1 MKKNILKLFTLLVIA
16 PFFSSAQSYFHA
28 TKAKEVG
35 ENPYY
40 VLPKACLLF
49 EVPVVHK
56 TYIFNKKIPTDYND
70 LELAFLKD
78 AYGFDPEIYRL
89 FRNRKKDGQ
98 DYSTYKTHNV
108 LSDSIKV
115 SALARPD
122 FSKIFFTDGRKRW
135 NKDKSILFTYGGDG
149 MMTDGESSVTDKTFD
164 IVVKAISGVVQ
175 ILGTT
180 VRGGNTIVPDSSRV
194 YKEEM
199 IKVIQELDAL
209 VGGPS
214 NFDIYK
220 DAKARLEKKYNR
232 LFSSNFYSE
241 KSRIE
246 VIKIFYVP
254 EDTTITNDTELKLF
268 SLDSISG
275 KLILSNALSQQLWAS
290 DQLSGDLHDNAFKIK
305 FTKPLAGLEKFIKPN
320 SNSTGFAYN
329 IPAKL
334 EVKLTAP
341 KEKVI
346 FNDFMKIPQFGTIG
360 RIISDKNKLSFSL
373 DPLTG
378 ELRKLGLGSSAIT
391 VDQVGAGTTALTEL
405 FKYQDAKLD
414 LEIKRLE
421 AEKKKRD
428 LLKDLE

>member
-1 MKKNILKLFTLLVIA
+1 MKQNILKLFTLLVIA
-16 PFFSSAQSYFHA
+16 PFFSNAQSYFHA
-28 TKAKEVG
+28 TKVQEVG

-40 VLPKACLLF
+40 ILPKACLLF

-56 TYIFNKKIPTDYND
+56 TYIFSKKIPTNYEKDE
-70 LELAFLKD
+70 LEFLKD
-78 AYGFDPEIYRL
+78 AYGFDPEIYKL
-89 FRNRKKDGQ
+89 FQKRKKDGQ
-98 DYSTYKTHNV
+98 DSLTYKTHNV

-122 FSKIFFTDGRKRW
+122 YSKIFFTDGRKRW

-164 IVVKAISGVVQ
+164 IVAKAVSGVGQ
-175 ILGTT
+175 IIGAT

-220 DAKARLEKKYNR
+220 DAKAKLEKKYNR

-254 EDTTITNDTELKLF
+254 EDTTITSDTELKLF

-275 KLILSNALSQQLWAS
+275 KLILSNALSHQLWAS

-305 FTKPLAGLEKFIKPN
+305 FTKPLTGLEKFIKPN
-320 SNSTGFAYN
+320 PNSIGFAYN

-405 FKYQDAKLD
+405 IKYQDAKLD

-428 LLKDLE
+428 LLKELE